1 MSSQAFKAFTDSCF
15 GNSLSAARDGLD
27 IRALLALEGVE
38 RAEAVRLILEA
49 IPTSGDDTRAGTAA
63 AYLGLP
69 EAIPQLKTRLA
80 DTRARDDTRIST
92 AWALYRLS
100 RDPAAVALV
109 LDILK
114 VTDPDQKFFYWNSGL
129 IVVESFDLTPPVL
142 VALLELVIRVKP
154 NNFLIRQCRKMF
166 GHRYL
171 DSFDAPSR
179 WKPREQRALALQIW
193 RALPEAARQSLRSR
207 LLEKLAATRS
217 PDIAVVPGLL
227 QLPEAA
233 PLIRQIMATAKDGPP
248 KIKCALALYQ
258 IDGDP
263 EARAVCLKVLR
274 SDLHP
279 GQRLCALEALLQMTL
294 EPGSTA
300 ALLDT
305 VERDPDPYTRERALA
320 VLAEL
325 FHEDNTITSIHAA
338 HKWPYDWPL
347 GSQWSPPPA
356 ETMSALRAAVARA
369 LAAS

>member
-1 MSSQAFKAFTDSCF
+1 MPSKAFNDFHASCF
-15 GNSLSAARDGLD
+15 GNSVYAVRDGLD
-27 IRALLALEGVE
+27 IRALLALEGTE
-38 RAEAVRLILEA
+38 RAEAARLVLKA
-49 IPTSGDDTRAGTAA
+49 IPTSGDDTRAGMAA

-69 EAIPQLKTRLA
+69 EAT
-80 DTRARDDTRIST
+80 
-92 AWALYRLS
+92 
-100 RDPAAVALV
+100 
-109 LDILK
+109 
-114 VTDPDQKFFYWNSGL
+114 
-129 IVVESFDLTPPVL
+129 
-142 VALLELVIRVKP
+142 
-154 NNFLIRQCRKMF
+154 
-166 GHRYL
+166 
-171 DSFDAPSR
+171 
-179 WKPREQRALALQIW
+179 
-193 RALPEAARQSLRSR
+193 RQSLRGR

-217 PDIAVVPGLL
+217 PEVAVVAGLL

-248 KIKCALALYQ
+248 KVKCALALYQ